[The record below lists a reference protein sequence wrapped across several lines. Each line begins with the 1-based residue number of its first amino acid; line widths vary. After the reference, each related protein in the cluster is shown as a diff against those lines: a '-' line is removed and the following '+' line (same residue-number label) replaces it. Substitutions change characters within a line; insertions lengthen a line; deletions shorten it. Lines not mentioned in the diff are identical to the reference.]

1 MNFKHLLL
9 LFVAVTTTNFLF
21 SQNVTIDV
29 TLENNTFTDAALKLA
44 YGNNTPDIVTA
55 KIQNNHF
62 VLRPN
67 ITADDLYAI
76 SFGDNKAFLLCLH
89 PNDNI
94 KITLDASNLQRVPS
108 VSGSKSVIFSKEITD
123 LMASRQTKIDSLNKE
138 LKLNH
143 TQLVF
148 SSFMQKFSTFAKA
161 HQDADEDVLAAI
173 EKNDSLVS
181 LFKIYAPKGTVGKK
195 DADVFLHAAINNF
208 KVLNNYYATFRNYS
222 QNIAQTYT
230 FGQMEHIGGYDNFY
244 LNLQAY
250 TQNLND
256 HDALIESLFN
266 NYCDKI
272 NDIITEYD
280 NIYFDGGLDN
290 PKTKMAFCNRMANL
304 IGEYGVAITDKAT
317 ALKNDASILKSLATT
332 VHGQAQS
339 NVETIVNRFQQ
350 EFNNYDKQVSERA
363 RDLIVENKSDLAT
376 MMFLDYFSA
385 DKSLQTEVIDALH
398 EAYPQHPLISERYE
412 KMNKPQNRTAEG
424 NIAPELEFPDPNGNM
439 RKLSDLRGKVV
450 LVDFWASWCGPC
462 RRENP
467 HVVSMYAKY
476 HDKGF
481 EVFSVSLDNKAESW
495 KAAIEKDNLSWPNH
509 VSDLKGWGSAAAKTY
524 GVSSIPCT
532 FLLDREGRI
541 LARGLRG
548 ESLTQALKQIFGE

>member
-9 LFVAVTTTNFLF
+9 TFVAIMTTNFLF

-29 TLENNTFTDAALKLA
+29 TLENNTFTDASLKLA
-44 YGNNTPDIVTA
+44 YGDKSADIATA

-62 VLRPN
+62 VLKPN

-76 SFGDNKAFLLCLH
+76 SFGDGKAFLLCLH
-89 PNDNI
+89 PKDNI

-108 VSGSKSVIFSKEITD
+108 VTGSQSVIFTKNLTD
-123 LMASRQTKIDSLNKE
+123 LMLSRQTLVDSLNRE
-138 LKLNH
+138 LQQNH
-143 TQLVF
+143 TQQVF
-148 SSFMQKFSTFAKA
+148 SSFMQRYATFAKA
-161 HQDADEDVLAAI
+161 HQEADEDVVSAL

-181 LFKIYAPKGTVGKK
+181 LFKNYAPKGTVDKK
-195 DADVFLHAAINNF
+195 RADEFLHATINNF

-222 QNIAQTYT
+222 KNIAQTYT
-230 FGQMEHIGGYDNFY
+230 FAQMERVAGHDDFY

-256 HDALIESLFN
+256 HDALIESLFE
-266 NYCDKI
+266 NYCSSI
-272 NDIITEYD
+272 ETIVNEYD
-280 NIYFDGGLDN
+280 NKYFDGGLDN
-290 PKTKMAFCNRMANL
+290 AKVKIDFCNRMASL
-304 IGEYGVAITDKAT
+304 INQYGTAIADKTT
-317 ALKNDASILKSLATT
+317 AIKNDASILKSLAITL
-332 VHGQAQS
+332 HGQAQ
-339 NVETIVNRFQQ
+339 TIVEKIVGQYQQ
-350 EFNNYDKQVSERA
+350 TFNDRDKVVSEQARA
-363 RDLIVENKSDLAT
+363 MIIENKKDLST
-376 MMFLDYFSA
+376 LMFLDNFSA
-385 DKSLQTEVIDALH
+385 DKALQTEVIDALH
-398 EAYPQHPLISERYE
+398 EVYPDHTLVSERY
-412 KMNKPQNRTAEG
+412 NKVNSPQNRTAEG
-424 NIAPELEFPDPNGNM
+424 NIAPELEFADPTGKV

-481 EVFSVSLDNKAESW
+481 EVFSVSLDNKAENW

-509 VSDLKGWGSAAAKTY
+509 VSDLKGWGSAAAKLY

-532 FLLDREGRI
+532 FLLDRDGRI
-541 LARGLRG
+541 LAKGLRG
-548 ESLTQALKQIFGE
+548 DSLTQALKQIFGE